1 MTAGAKPCLRSSF
14 LISRKAAFVLRRRCM
29 RMSRTSPS
37 LSTARQPEP
46 FAPDPDHH
54 LVEVPGRARP
64 RSPAP
69 QLAGEERPELE
80 HPAPDRLIGHVQPAL
95 GQEDFDVAE
104 AERKPEI
111 EPDRVP
117 DDLGRE
123 TMTME
128 RRAAQ
133 HPTSLPRQL
142 HVTTP
147 PKVVI
152 NFNGSLANYQSVN
165 YPEKEAF
172 RKALQNGGFYAEW
185 KKRYG
190 DVAWSILERYSGPFG

>member
-64 RSPAP
+64 RSQAP

-95 GQEDFDVAE
+95 GQEVFDAAE
-104 AERKPEI
+104 AEGEPEI

-128 RRAAQ
+128 RRAA
-133 HPTSLPRQL
+133 HTTSLPRQL

-147 PKVVI
+147 QVPVPL
-152 NFNGSLANYQSVN
+152 NLSRLSDLFRLPFRLCGGQDLTSLRRSSRV
-165 YPEKEAF
+165 
-172 RKALQNGGFYAEW
+172 L
-185 KKRYG
+185 KR
-190 DVAWSILERYSGPFG
+190 